1 MLEQIIYMYVLGL
14 YYWYIKVFRIS
25 ELNLINL
32 IIFILYV
39 LRLQNMYR
47 YYLLNTVYYKGY
59 GERFKYYF
67 VFCYFL
73 YNLLSEFFY
82 LVSL

>member
-1 MLEQIIYMYVLGL
+1 M
-14 YYWYIKVFRIS
+14 
-25 ELNLINL
+25 
-32 IIFILYV
+32 
-39 LRLQNMYR
+39 

-59 GERFKYYF
+59 GDRFKYYF